1 MFVRKRLVVVEH
13 DCEHKVKK
21 RQTMLGIVLRKQKL
35 NSARLFLGYKP
46 KTGPNNFRPIFQ
58 PLHEENVQPKPK
70 QQTPSAPPQ
79 II

>member
-21 RQTMLGIVLRKQKL
+21 RQIMLGIVLRKQKL

-46 KTGPNNFRPIFQ
+46 KPRPTTFAQ
-58 PLHEENVQPKPK
+58 YFNRCMKR
-70 QQTPSAPPQ
+70 TFN
-79 II
+79 